1 MGVTV
6 EVVWGQ
12 GSIGDDDRQL
22 DEVENLLELNHSQ
35 LSHPTIP

>member
-22 DEVENLLELNHSQ
+22 DEVETSW
-35 LSHPTIP
+35 S